1 MADAA
6 RITIYAMTAPHLDS
20 SAAMS
25 ELPHSADAGNPSR
38 LAAAGF
44 VEKAPLERYVAPA
57 KPSLVGL
64 SRAALAEAL
73 GEIGVPP
80 AQRKMRVQQIW
91 HWLYVRGA
99 TDFDAMT
106 SVSKELRAALD
117 RSFTLARPQL
127 VAEQISV
134 DGTRKWLLRL
144 PGESAGENPHEVE
157 CVYIPETDRGTLC
170 VSSQV
175 GCTLNCPFCHT
186 GTQRLVRNLTAGEI
200 VGQVMLARD
209 RLGDWQRTSGARG
222 RAASAGDPRSGA
234 AQPDGPGLPTAGERL
249 VSNIVMM
256 GMGEPLYNF
265 EAVRDALLVI
275 ADGDGIAISKRRITL
290 STSGVVPN
298 IARTGAEIG
307 CMLAVSLHAV
317 TDELRNEL
325 VPLNRKYPIRELLDA
340 CRAYPGLSN
349 ARRITFEYVMLK
361 GVNDRLADAR
371 ALVKLLAGIPAKI
384 NLIPFNPWPGS
395 RYECSDWDQ
404 IEKFSEVVFNAGYAS
419 PVRTPRGRDILAACG
434 QLKSASE
441 KLSAR
446 ERLALRA
453 MAMTD

>member
-1 MADAA
+1 
-6 RITIYAMTAPHLDS
+6 MTP
-20 SAAMS
+20 MS
-25 ELPHSADAGNPSR
+25 L
-38 LAAAGF
+38 
-44 VEKAPLERYVAPA
+44 VEATLEKTPLERYVAPER
-57 KPSLVGL
+57 PSLVGL
-64 SRAALAEAL
+64 SRPQLSEALARA
-73 GEIGVPP
+73 GV
-80 AQRKMRVQQIW
+80 AERERKMRAQQLW
-91 HWLYVRGA
+91 HWLYVRGV

-106 SVSKELRAALD
+106 SVSKELRA
-117 RSFTLARPQL
+117 TLAAHYTLERPEV
-127 VAEQISV
+127 VAEQIST
-134 DGTRKWLLRL
+134 DGTRKWLLQL
-144 PGESAGENPHEVE
+144 ASENPGERPHQVE

-175 GCTLNCPFCHT
+175 GCTLNCSFCHT

-200 VGQVMLARD
+200 VGQVMIARD
-209 RLGDWQRTSGARG
+209 RLNDWTTK
-222 RAASAGDPRSGA
+222 DK
-234 AQPDGPGLPTAGERL
+234 DGPRL

-265 EAVRDALLVI
+265 EAVRDALRIV
-275 ADGDGIAISKRRITL
+275 ADGEGLSLSKRRITL

-307 CMLAVSLHAV
+307 CMLAISLHAV
-317 TDELRNEL
+317 RDDLRDVL

-340 CRAYPGLSN
+340 CRNYPGLSN

-361 GVNDRLADAR
+361 GVNDSLADAKE
-371 ALVKLLAGIPAKI
+371 LVRLLKGIPAKI

-395 RYECSDWDQ
+395 QYECSDWEQ

-434 QLKSASE
+434 QLKSATE

-446 ERLALRA
+446 ERMALRA